1 SQANQSHCGAVDA
14 KGAVEADSQ
23 RRVPSLPRWQGHR
36 NHWSARRCHRL
47 TAVFRFMLLVRLAA
61 VRADR
66 HRPGAIDGGVL
77 SAEANQRAILA
88 DRDGG
93 VPAAGAAAGIEPRPA
108 IIARGEEHGGATL
121 AVDGQIDC
129 AILGAHGAVD
139 GLRREVPDLAFK
151 HGQLHGAP
159 GGAVVARRHVLE
171 RWPASRRGDPKKYQS
186 VPWSFQ
192 KTGAAS
198 AASAKSGHGSGMSQ
212 SSAPRSEEHTSELQ
226 SLTNLVCR
234 L

>member
-1 SQANQSHCGAVDA
+1 MSNLELLAAETKSQRAVTVGVTVTLPFQPGETQEDPHELVGNSDQGERVSQANQSDCGAIDA

-108 IIARGEEHGGATL
+108 TIARGEKHGGRADRL
-121 AVDGQIDC
+121 C
-129 AILGAHGAVD
+129 H
-139 GLRREVPDLAFK
+139 
-151 HGQLHGAP
+151 
-159 GGAVVARRHVLE
+159 
-171 RWPASRRGDPKKYQS
+171 
-186 VPWSFQ
+186 PWR
-192 KTGAAS
+192 A
-198 AASAKSGHGSGMSQ
+198 
-212 SSAPRSEEHTSELQ
+212 
-226 SLTNLVCR
+226 
-234 L
+234 